1 MWAGYEQSRFGC
13 RRLDQ
18 IGAGGE
24 EEVWIPMMSE
34 IFFVCWGGGGVLF
47 EIWLHNTYIYIYILN
62 KSICCLVFETKSIMV
77 L

>member
-34 IFFVCWGGGGVLF
+34 IFFFFWGGGGLRF
-47 EIWLHNTYIYIYILN
+47 GFIIQTYIYIYI
-62 KSICCLVFETKSIMV
+62 
-77 L
+77 